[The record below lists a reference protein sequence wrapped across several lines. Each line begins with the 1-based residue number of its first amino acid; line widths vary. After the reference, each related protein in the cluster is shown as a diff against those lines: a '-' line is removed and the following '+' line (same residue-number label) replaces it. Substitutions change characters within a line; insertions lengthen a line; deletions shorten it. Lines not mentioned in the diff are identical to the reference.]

1 MKRPALGAATGQDVK
16 GTHDGRQRLDALA
29 KETHDGRQRLDDM
42 SAAGKDTH
50 DGRQEA
56 AVAGEEKYSST
67 VCTSCKTLLKLAS
80 PMAVGKLVKC
90 PKCGMVVPVVAPEEG
105 PPAAE
110 AKQPAVAPP
119 PPALTRPAVAPL
131 PPEAKRPLP
140 EETETADY
148 PAMPPE
154 EEPAKDE
161 TGVLTKESLAK
172 LAGAVAPKKRTELK
186 LPSRRVLLA
195 IGGVC
200 ALLLVVVGLV
210 FGFSRGGTTKPS
222 AKGPPTTEVKPEDM
236 TFDIK
241 LRSFPPAG
249 ASVVRSERNEQKG
262 LRRILDGSKVVHE
275 ESIASMYEAEYN
287 EVILDSGEG
296 QPKKFKRTYRRA
308 VEKIGDRIRLQSYQD
323 RTVVF
328 ELVGDKYEAQAVGE
342 PPLPADDL
350 AGLARK
356 ISTQSQIAAFL
367 PQGPVKISETWPI
380 NLGKFAQMI
389 AGGGEVDIAASTG
402 EGKLVQVRERADG
415 RFFGAIKIDLKLA
428 VKNMPGMQFNPPAT
442 LEYKATLD
450 TAIDGSTTMGTLVLT
465 GKLSGKG
472 FVENKGRRFAQEVT
486 QEFSGRQE
494 RSAEK

>member
-1 MKRPALGAATGQDVK
+1 MKKPALGPALAERDPRQELK

-42 SAAGKDTH
+42 SAAGKETH
-50 DGRQEA
+50 DGRHQLDEA
-56 AVAGEEKYSST
+56 VAAGEEKYSST
-67 VCTSCKTLLKLAS
+67 VCTSCKTLLKLAN
-80 PMAVGKLVKC
+80 PMALGKLVKC
-90 PKCGMVVPVVAPEEG
+90 PKCGQVVPVVAPEEG

-110 AKQPAVAPP
+110 VKRPAVAPP
-119 PPALTRPAVAPL
+119 P
-131 PPEAKRPLP
+131 P

-148 PAMPPE
+148 PAAPPDE
-154 EEPAKDE
+154 PPAKDE
-161 TGVLTKESLAK
+161 TGVLTRESLAK
-172 LAGAVAPKKRTELK
+172 LAGVPAKKKTELK
-186 LPSRRVLLA
+186 LPSRRVLIV

-200 ALLLVVVGLV
+200 ALLLVVVGV
-210 FGFSRGGTTKPS
+210 IFGFSRGGTKSS

-241 LRSFPPAG
+241 LRSYPPAG

-262 LRRILDGSKVVHE
+262 SRRILDGSKVVHE
-275 ESIASMYEAEYN
+275 ENIVSMYEAEYN
-287 EVILDSGEG
+287 EVILDAGEG

-308 VEKIGDRIRLQSYQD
+308 VEKIGDRIRLQSYMD

-367 PQGPVKISETWPI
+367 PQGPVKIGEGWPI

-402 EGKLVQVRERADG
+402 EGKLVEVRQRADG
-415 RFFGAIKIDLKLA
+415 RFFGAIKLDLKLA
-428 VKNMPGMQFNPPAT
+428 VKSMRGMQFSPPAT

-472 FVENKGRRFAQEVT
+472 FVENKGKRFAQEVT